1 VELLAEHGEM
11 PAGRVAEHF
20 DMTRAA
26 VSRHLKTLEAGGF
39 VVVREDAQRRL
50 YRLNPAPFVEM
61 DAWLARYWRFW
72 GEKFATLDRSSK
84 RQEWPTSTTTTS
96 PTWPVR
102 SPGAADLGRV
112 HEGIER

>member
-1 VELLAEHGEM
+1 MFAGLADSTRVRIVELLAEHGEM

-61 DAWLARYWRFW
+61 DAWLARYRRFW
-72 GEKFATLDRSSK
+72 GEKFASLHHHMEDD
-84 RQEWPTSTTTTS
+84 P
-96 PTWPVR
+96 
-102 SPGAADLGRV
+102 
-112 HEGIER
+112 